1 MQILVKIFS
10 QRFLLTS
17 PAAAAEWERVSPGYT
32 TDDNGETRRKSA
44 KNTQQEQR
52 FVSIYFSFACARNF
66 FFNSERILLWNV
78 KSTLLILKQW
88 KHYVLIFQAH
98 RKPLTR
104 WCCCCWFWLR
114 ETSSRVELQSQGE
127 EKRIDTFRV
136 NWVEWNITE
145 RNWKTIN
152 IFFSV
157 LSSALGVCCVLMMII
172 FTVKM
177 FFMV

>member
-44 KNTQQEQR
+44 KNTQQEQH
-52 FVSIYFSFACARNF
+52 FVSIYFPFACARTFF

-152 IFFSV
+152 IFFFRCFLLRSV
-157 LSSALGVCCVLMMII
+157 CVVCWWWLYLR
-172 FTVKM
+172 
-177 FFMV
+177 